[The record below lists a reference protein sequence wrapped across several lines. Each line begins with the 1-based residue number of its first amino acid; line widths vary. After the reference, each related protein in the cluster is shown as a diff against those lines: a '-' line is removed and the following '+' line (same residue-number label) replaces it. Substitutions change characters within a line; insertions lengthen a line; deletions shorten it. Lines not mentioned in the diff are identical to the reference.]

1 MFILL
6 PLFPSSRDSSRGPLL
21 RASLVRHRG
30 ARLRPSSSPLVAALS
45 LPLITACS
53 ATVARRGI
61 SSAVLVA
68 FRHQPPCRRGGA
80 VLRRGPP
87 SPAVVAGRLVSTVV
101 ETWRP
106 LRPSPPS
113 RRSFSSRVALS
124 PPLRRLLRPSPPLW
138 RSLPRVALSP
148 PSRRPLAAGSGRRPP
163 DLVVGRQIWAFP
175 SSSPPELRCPSRLVF
190 RCRVRR
196 PCGLLRLRL
205 TVRLV
210 SAAGVALSGPF
221 PPSRSSAVRRST
233 PSSSS
238 AASCGRILWQC
249 AESRRRPSDLGVSPS
264 SAASRGSPPAVAG
277 VLPSAVIAAC
287 LGRLSPP
294 PPVGSASAVRHRLLR
309 CLPPGRLVLTS
320 CRRRGGLL
328 RRLGSGVVFFIGS
341 PSLQDL
347 ISAVAG
353 WSSCT
358 VGCWLIPVTRVQLCH
373 PR

>member
-1 MFILL
+1 MFVLL
-6 PLFPSSRDSSRGPLL
+6 PLFSSSRDSSRGPLL

-30 ARLRPSSSPLVAALS
+30 ARPRPSSSPFVAALS
-45 LPLITACS
+45 LPPIAACS
-53 ATVARRGI
+53 ATVARRDI

-68 FRHQPPCRRGGA
+68 FRHQPTARSGPARPRRLTSSPAVVTSLPSRGV

-113 RRSFSSRVALS
+113 
-124 PPLRRLLRPSPPLW
+124 W

-148 PSRRPLAAGSGRRPP
+148 PSRRPLAAGSGHRPP

-190 RCRVRR
+190 RCRARR

-221 PPSRSSAVRRST
+221 PPYRSSVVRRST

-249 AESRRRPSDLGVSPS
+249 AESRRRPSDLGVSPP

-294 PPVGSASAVRHRLLR
+294 PPVGFASAVRRQLLR
-309 CLPPGRLVLTS
+309 CLPPARLVLTS

-328 RRLGSGVVFFIGS
+328 RRLGSGVVFLHRWMLAHPRHSCSALPS
-341 PSLQDL
+341 PPP
-347 ISAVAG
+347 VAG
-353 WSSCT
+353 LS
-358 VGCWLIPVTRVQLCH
+358 VA
-373 PR
+373 